1 MHVQRMPIQRLPMP
15 PRTRKGEVFADAI
28 FRGPSGR
35 VATMRLV
42 VDTGSTYTWI
52 PARLALDLGVKPVDT
67 GTFYLADR
75 RRIRRRVG
83 EVEIEIAGRRGTR
96 FIVFARERDANVIGV
111 DALQGLLLYV
121 DPVDHRLRK
130 RRSAWALSPRAV
142 VAGRPP
148 RLSAVRRP
156 HPSGSIR

>member
-1 MHVQRMPIQRLPMP
+1 MHVRRMTIERSPMP
-15 PRTRKGEVFADAI
+15 PRKRMGEVFADAI

-35 VATMRLV
+35 RATMRLV
-42 VDTGSTYTWI
+42 VDAGSTYTWI
-52 PARLALDLGVKPVDT
+52 PARVAVDLGVKPVDT

-83 EVEIEIAGRRGTR
+83 EVEVEIAGRRGTR
-96 FIVFARERDANVIGV
+96 FVVFARERDANVIGV
-111 DALQGLLLYV
+111 DTLQGLLLYV

-148 RLSAVRRP
+148 RLSGAR
-156 HPSGSIR
+156 